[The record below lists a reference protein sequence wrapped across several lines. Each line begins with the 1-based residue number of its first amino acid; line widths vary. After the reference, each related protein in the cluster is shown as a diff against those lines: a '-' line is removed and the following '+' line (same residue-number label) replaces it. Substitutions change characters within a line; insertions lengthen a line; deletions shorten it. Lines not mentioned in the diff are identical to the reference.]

1 MGNNANI
8 ITQSS
13 MGNLFN
19 SRESNGRVSSQSPK
33 NAQDR
38 AAALAY
44 NQLSGLN
51 IVPETENHNYEYEIK
66 NQTQVLPSRKDL
78 NRDSRLFESNSPA
91 SAGRHHQEEPL
102 GAQPFYQRAAD
113 QMRSVGASVNQVQA
127 AFRLARRSLPKHAPM
142 SEAAK
147 NSEKE
152 LMLYRNRVLVDR

>member
-66 NQTQVLPSRKDL
+66 N
-78 NRDSRLFESNSPA
+78 
-91 SAGRHHQEEPL
+91 
-102 GAQPFYQRAAD
+102 
-113 QMRSVGASVNQVQA
+113 
-127 AFRLARRSLPKHAPM
+127 
-142 SEAAK
+142 
-147 NSEKE
+147 
-152 LMLYRNRVLVDR
+152 